1 MLDEWWLLFCLFD
14 VINIKVVYY
23 FEYFLLID
31 LFFEY
36 YDKGF
41 KWVLLLFFISFCF
54 CVSYFNDML
63 IVG

>member
-1 MLDEWWLLFCLFD
+1 MLDEWRLLFCLFD

>member
-1 MLDEWWLLFCLFD
+1 MLDEWRFLFCLFD

-41 KWVLLLFFISFCF
+41 K
-54 CVSYFNDML
+54 
-63 IVG
+63 

>member
-1 MLDEWWLLFCLFD
+1 MLDEWRLLFCLFD

-41 KWVLLLFFISFCF
+41 KWVLLLFFVSFCF